1 MKNQENVTVSQEERF
16 LFDLQGFVVLR
27 NILSQAESAEYLE
40 VLRCLEPINYAE
52 EWMKSVGAGRPTR
65 ETGRQQQIRLNGL
78 PRLDS
83 IFDQLIAQPKILP

>member
-40 VLRCLEPINYAE
+40 VLRCLEPKNYAD

-83 IFDQLIAQPKILP
+83 IFDLSLIHI